1 MKMSDILRKIAD
13 EIEGQDGGEETH
25 RPENSLPHAGLEKVG
40 VDFDGDDM
48 KDEEGDGTTM
58 VPPLQQKLELLKKVS
73 GEDSMYDQK
82 DELEDIKKLTG
93 IQAVIH
99 HFDDNA
105 LDGQ

>member
-13 EIEGQDGGEETH
+13 EIEHTEGGEEIN

-40 VDFDGDDM
+40 VDFEGDGM
-48 KDEEGDGTTM
+48 KDEEGNGTTM